1 MDCRI
6 VAHKLWTGP
15 VPVLF
20 WTGYSRS
27 RLVAS
32 TYLPHYTVRA
42 FPVPQRGKERDNGGS
57 SVAVFPRCWLDLR
70 GEIINDT
77 WVGLLRSILAI
88 VLVQGRVPQVR
99 YYSYNLI
106 PSESDSRLLG

>member
-1 MDCRI
+1 MDRRI

-32 TYLPHYTVRA
+32 SHLPHYTVKA
-42 FPVPQRGKERDNGGS
+42 FPMSQKGKERANGAS
-57 SVAVFPRCWLDLR
+57 FVTIFPRCWLDLR
-70 GEIINDT
+70 GDIINDT

-88 VLVQGRVPQVR
+88 ILVQGRVPQVR
-99 YYSYNLI
+99 YHSY
-106 PSESDSRLLG
+106 DSILNKSNSQF

>member
-1 MDCRI
+1 MDRRI
-6 VAHKLWTGP
+6 IAHKLWTGP

-32 TYLPHYTVRA
+32 THLQHYTVKA
-42 FPVPQRGKERDNGGS
+42 FPVSQKVKERDDGAS
-57 SVAVFPRCWLDLR
+57 FVTIFPRCWLDLR
-70 GEIINDT
+70 GDIINDT

-99 YYSYNLI
+99 LYSLGPI
-106 PSESDSRLLG
+106 PNKSNSQL

>member
-1 MDCRI
+1 MDRRI

-32 TYLPHYTVRA
+32 THLPHYTVKA
-42 FPVPQRGKERDNGGS
+42 FPVSQKGKERDNGAS
-57 SVAVFPRCWLDLR
+57 SVTIFPRCWLDLR
-70 GEIINDT
+70 GDIINDT
-77 WVGLLRSILAI
+77 WIGLLRSILAI
-88 VLVQGRVPQVR
+88 ILAQGRVPQVR
-99 YYSYNLI
+99 YHSYDLI
-106 PSESDSRLLG
+106 LNMSNSRF

>member
-1 MDCRI
+1 MDRRI

-32 TYLPHYTVRA
+32 IHLPHYTVKA
-42 FPVPQRGKERDNGGS
+42 FPVSQKGKEKDNGAS
-57 SVAVFPRCWLDLR
+57 SVTIFPRCWLDLR
-70 GEIINDT
+70 GDIINDT

-88 VLVQGRVPQVR
+88 ILVQGRVPQVR
-99 YYSYNLI
+99 YHSFDLI
-106 PSESDSRLLG
+106 LNKSNSQF

>member
-1 MDCRI
+1 LADRRV
-6 VAHKLWTGP
+6 VAHRLWTGA

-32 TYLPHYTVRA
+32 TYLVHYTVKA
-42 FPVPQRGKERDNGGS
+42 FPVSFKGKEKDTGDS
-57 SVAVFPRCWLDLR
+57 SMSLFPRCWLDLR
-70 GEIINDT
+70 GKVMDGA
-77 WVGLLRSILAI
+77 WVGLLRSVLAI

-99 YYSYNLI
+99 RCLYHVI
-106 PSESDSRLLG
+106 PK

>member
-1 MDCRI
+1 MDRRI

-32 TYLPHYTVRA
+32 AHLPHYTVKA
-42 FPVPQRGKERDNGGS
+42 FPESPKGKERNNGAS
-57 SVAVFPRCWLDLR
+57 TITIFPRCWLDLR
-70 GEIINDT
+70 GDVINDT

-99 YYSYNLI
+99 CYSYDLI
-106 PSESDSRLLG
+106 LNKPNS

>member
-1 MDCRI
+1 MDRRA
-6 VAHKLWTGP
+6 VAHRLWKGA

-32 TYLPHYTVRA
+32 TYLHHYTVKA
-42 FPVPQRGKERDNGGS
+42 FPVSLKGKERDNGAS
-57 SVAVFPRCWLDLR
+57 SVTILPRCWLDLR
-70 GEIINDT
+70 GEVINGT

-99 YYSYNLI
+99 RHSYHVV
-106 PSESDSRLLG
+106 PK

>member
-1 MDCRI
+1 MDRRAIARRLC
-6 VAHKLWTGP
+6 TGP
-15 VPVLF
+15 IPVLF

-32 TYLPHYTVRA
+32 TYLSHYAVKA
-42 FPVPQRGKERDNGGS
+42 FPVSSKGKERDDGAS
-57 SVAVFPRCWLDLR
+57 SVIILPRCWLDLR
-70 GEIINDT
+70 GEIIHGT

-99 YYSYNLI
+99 RCSYHLI
-106 PSESDSRLLG
+106 PK